1 MAGHAERESHKGE
14 EEMLKSFL
22 NWLLEKV
29 PVSNWVVIIWLFGMA
44 VVGAFELRRFF
55 EKVSEK

>member
-1 MAGHAERESHKGE
+1 
-14 EEMLKSFL
+14 MLKSFL